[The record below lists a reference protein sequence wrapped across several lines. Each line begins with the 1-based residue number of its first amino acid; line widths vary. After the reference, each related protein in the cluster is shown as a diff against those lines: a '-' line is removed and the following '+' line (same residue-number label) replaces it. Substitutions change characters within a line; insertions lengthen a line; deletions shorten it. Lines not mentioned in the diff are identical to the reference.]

1 MRLPRTSGCA
11 GEDVAGT
18 VRMPWLARGASGGRG
33 VRRWLALPVVALLAG
48 CSSSPVV
55 LSEGDFSDVTIVE
68 QNSRFSIAPGWTW
81 CQQLSPLGL
90 MESPVSGTW
99 LEIGGGPAVG
109 ATILDRSDRGD
120 DADDLL
126 EEFRSAGEQC
136 AVSARSIGTGRV
148 IEPLDTG
155 RPGVS
160 AWRTADRN
168 GMRGEFAV
176 MPLDDAR
183 VLAVGFVTDQEDPPA
198 DLDDLIRLAEQGAR
212 QVLSGRG

>member
-1 MRLPRTSGCA
+1 M
-11 GEDVAGT
+11 
-18 VRMPWLARGASGGRG
+18 
-33 VRRWLALPVVALLAG
+33 RRWFAPTLVLPVVALLAG

-90 MESPVSGTW
+90 MESPVRGTW

-120 DADDLL
+120 DAEDLL
-126 EEFRSAGEQC
+126 EEFRSAGHLC
-136 AVSARSIGTGRV
+136 ADFAEPALGRA
-148 IEPLDTG
+148 IEPVEGLG
-155 RPGVS
+155 ERVS
-160 AWRTADRN
+160 GWRTEDPDGN
-168 GMRGEFAV
+168 WGEFAV

-212 QVLSGRG
+212 QVLGEEG